1 MARTLLLATLML
13 VGPTLAQTPD
23 APPSTPDGLRANAY
37 GRTGGEVLWNRSR
50 YDRGAVRGYEITRD
64 GTVLG
69 VRDTLSVV
77 ERGLLPATTYRYGI
91 TAIDGAGQR
100 SGTATVELTTR
111 GDGGSAG
118 GPAAPSGLRA
128 DVYSPTA
135 AELFWTR
142 PATTGLR
149 YEVRRDG
156 RSLGSTD
163 GTGYFDDALGRGRSY
178 VYEIVAIDPQG
189 RRSTAA
195 SIALTTQGDAPVEPP
210 PATDPFAT
218 PDPDGTTVIAR
229 LGYPAA
235 REIADEL
242 VSTGYLHLYYEIE
255 GALIDLLSSGE
266 EFGEDV
272 SRTCPGGGSVRG
284 AMRFFFE
291 QDVTFDDCTIE
302 GRTLSG
308 RYTRVADFTVTG
320 GGGSQRALLTFDALN
335 IDAGTEGRLLVS
347 GTSARRDF
355 RSDDLQCFG
364 ASPVRGRS
372 VENRI
377 ESARIERDGGVS
389 NVTGAS
395 WMQRVESYLRRTN
408 LSDGP
413 DSEPDCA
420 AGRREVSFAG
430 EASVAST
437 PARIAGASLAKSGE
451 LVHDPRENAE
461 STSDA
466 RLTADFGDGSTLA
479 VTATSDAGAQV
490 DVVADGASVS
500 FDDDYRFEARDD
512 IPTIIGY

>member
-1 MARTLLLATLML
+1 
-13 VGPTLAQTPD
+13 
-23 APPSTPDGLRANAY
+23 
-37 GRTGGEVLWNRSR
+37 
-50 YDRGAVRGYEITRD
+50 
-64 GTVLG
+64 
-69 VRDTLSVV
+69 
-77 ERGLLPATTYRYGI
+77 
-91 TAIDGAGQR
+91 
-100 SGTATVELTTR
+100 
-111 GDGGSAG
+111 
-118 GPAAPSGLRA
+118 
-128 DVYSPTA
+128 
-135 AELFWTR
+135 
-142 PATTGLR
+142 
-149 YEVRRDG
+149 VRRDG